1 MTSSTF
7 QIWNPETGIEGLPS
21 NWREFRASEVE
32 SIQKIW
38 AEQRD
43 RLQGTAQ
50 LAEFT
55 ERLSREWSIET
66 GIIENV
72 YSINIGV
79 TKTLIEHGF
88 REELIT
94 HGSTDKP
101 KEYIVQILQDQKNAL
116 DGVFDFVKNNRQ
128 LSTSYIKEL
137 QSALLASQYTTKAL
151 VGNRV
156 VDVQLLKG
164 EWKKQPNYPTRDGVI
179 YHYCAPEHVASEMDR
194 LVAWYKEYNDAGIPP
209 EVLSAWLHH
218 RFTQIHPFQDGNG
231 RVARTLA
238 SLVLIQTGLFPLV
251 ITRNEKTLYIGAL
264 EEADKGNLQPSIALI
279 ARFQRAQFRKA
290 TAISKD
296 ILTAGAD
303 VSHAL
308 AGLIKAANE
317 AHERKRRELKAVFG
331 MADTLQDIAEDRL
344 KSIRPVIRNALQHA
358 SGKEITFVI
367 RSKVETAHYF
377 RTQII
382 NNAKSHYD
390 YFADMANYRSW
401 VSLNM
406 AWERQAKLVIPFH
419 GIGRPFSGSLICSP
433 FLEFRDTDGDAV
445 NTIVKPVA
453 DEAFVFF
460 YNETMEDVRK
470 RFLPWLEQA
479 IMIAIAELSRNI

>member
-1 MTSSTF
+1 MTSSIV
-7 QIWNPETGIEGLPS
+7 QIWPPETGIEGLPA
-21 NWREFRASEVE
+21 NWRDFRASEVE

-38 AEQRD
+38 GEQRD

-50 LAEFT
+50 LADFT

-72 YSINIGV
+72 YSINSGV

-101 KEYIVQILQDQKNAL
+101 KEYIINILRDQKNAL

-137 QSALLASQYTTKAL
+137 HSALMASQDTTEAV
-151 VGNRV
+151 VGNRF
-156 VDVQLLKG
+156 VDVPLLKG
-164 EWKKQPNYPTRDGVI
+164 DWKIQPNYPLRDGVI
-179 YHYCAPEHVASEMDR
+179 YQYCAPEHVSSEMDR
-194 LVAWYKEYNDAGIPP
+194 LVAWYKEYNNAGISP

-238 SLVLIQTGLFPLV
+238 SLVLIQAGLFPLV
-251 ITRNEKTLYIGAL
+251 ITRNEKTLYLQAL
-264 EEADKGNLQPSIALI
+264 EEADKGDLQPSIALI

-290 TAISKD
+290 TAISED
-296 ILTAGAD
+296 ILAAGAD
-303 VSHAL
+303 VNHAL

-317 AHERKRRELKAVFG
+317 VHEKKRRALEAVFG
-331 MADTLQDIAEDRL
+331 MADTLLDITEERL
-344 KSIRPVIRNALQHA
+344 TSIRPAIRNALQRA
-358 SGKEITFVI
+358 SGRETTFVL
-367 RSKVETAHYF
+367 RSKPETSHYF
-377 RTQII
+377 RNQII
-382 NNAKSHYD
+382 NNARSHYE
-390 YFADMANYRSW
+390 YFADMADYRSW
-401 VSLNM
+401 TSLNM
-406 AWERQAKLVIPFH
+406 NWERQAKLVIPIH
-419 GIGRPFSGSLICSP
+419 GIGRPFTGSLICSP
-433 FLEFRDTDGDAV
+433 FLEFRDTDEDAV
-445 NTIVKPVA
+445 NTIVRPVA

-460 YNETMEDVRK
+460 YNEKMEDVRK
-470 RFLPWLEQA
+470 RFSPWLERA
-479 IMIAIAELSRNI
+479 IMIAIAELSKNI